1 MSKLKGENNALTGG
15 KARKTVQNR
24 TARDLRNFRIS
35 HYEVEGWRQV
45 VELEGGDCMEI
56 SVREKEK
63 TVRSKK

>member
-35 HYEVEGWRQV
+35 HYEVEGRKV